1 MMLKERMLLRNK
13 TSSAIVAV
21 SDIDRAREFYGDT
34 LGLEFECGSEEEALR
49 FRTGDTELIVYPSEF
64 AGTNKA
70 NAVVWSAGDDFDSI
84 VGQLRDQRV
93 RFEEYPDM
101 GMDLSN
107 GVHSQGDFKGVWF
120 KDPDGNILHIQNM

>member
-1 MMLKERMLLRNK
+1 MMLKEKMLLRNK

-21 SDIDRAREFYGDT
+21 SDIDRARDFYADT
-34 LGLEFECGSEEEALR
+34 LGLEPEGGSERTALK
-49 FRTGDTELIVYPSEF
+49 FRTGDTDLIVYESEF

-70 NAVVWSAGDDFDSI
+70 NAVVWSAGDDFDDI
-84 VGQLRDQRV
+84 VDQLRDQRIK
-93 RFEEYPDM
+93 FEEYPDM

-107 GVHSQGDFKGVWF
+107 GVHSKGDFKGIWF

>member
-34 LGLEFECGSEEEALR
+34 LGLELEGGSKEEALR

-70 NAVVWSAGDDFDSI
+70 NAVVWSAGDDFDTI

-93 RFEEYPDM
+93 RFEEYPDL

-120 KDPDGNILHIQNM
+120 KDPDGNILHILNM